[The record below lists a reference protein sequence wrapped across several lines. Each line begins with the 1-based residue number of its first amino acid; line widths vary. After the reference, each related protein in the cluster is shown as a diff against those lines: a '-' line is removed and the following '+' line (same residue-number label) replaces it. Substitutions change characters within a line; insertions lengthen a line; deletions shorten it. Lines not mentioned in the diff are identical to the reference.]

1 LIYTSNTPLPVYY
14 KRVIVRRGGFQE
26 IFQYGTY
33 YDGLG
38 VYTGFNAIP
47 PTAVNSATVNGRS
60 IQNACSLLG
69 AKNLTPDSTQT
80 YFSHL
85 EEYQWDR
92 CSLNGLGP
100 IERRMKFAY
109 TPQPFTE
116 GKWDCFQVNP
126 CKNDIGQYSSD
137 QNAYSVDVQL
147 EFDFSWPQSEQH
159 MMLNSTA
166 KLVCVRVLPSQISYA
181 IDGTVRLYTW
191 PNLLISPNAVVSG
204 NPPPAGPGGSI

>member
-1 LIYTSNTPLPVYY
+1 
-14 KRVIVRRGGFQE
+14 
-26 IFQYGTY
+26 
-33 YDGLG
+33 
-38 VYTGFNAIP
+38 
-47 PTAVNSATVNGRS
+47 
-60 IQNACSLLG
+60 
-69 AKNLTPDSTQT
+69 
-80 YFSHL
+80 
-85 EEYQWDR
+85 
-92 CSLNGLGP
+92 
-100 IERRMKFAY
+100 MKFAY